1 MSIQESQEKDILQ
14 EPSGSDSAPPPPI
27 VRGLPILGS
36 ALDFL
41 NRPIEL
47 FLDAYYELGPI
58 YRVNALNQS
67 FVVMAGLEANRLL
80 AQHGEDHFTSEPLFG
95 EFAEQMGSSNFLV
108 ALDGE
113 PHRHMR
119 KVMQRGYSKG
129 NMAIHLDEMATLT
142 AERARSWGVGTSLP
156 VRDTLQRLV
165 TEQLGQALTNHSSEE
180 QFENI
185 RIYLNTLL
193 NVLTIKRWPRVML
206 LSPRYLRAKASV
218 MEFSRQV
225 LEEHRQNRGEREPD
239 LIDDLLAAVDWN
251 GDPLSEDDLLAAT
264 IGPYFAGMDTVASTM
279 GFMLY
284 AILSD
289 PEIEA
294 RVVAEVDEY
303 FADGVPPWR
312 ELPKL
317 EALYGAT
324 IETLRRY
331 PVAPFTPRGVTKGF
345 EFAGHQVRAGEDV
358 LIANSLT
365 HFLPEFFP
373 EPFEFDIDRYK
384 PPRNEHRQGLG
395 VFAPYTLGPHTCL
408 GAGAAELQLM
418 VTVGALLRTVRLQ
431 LDPPDYELK
440 VKLTPIPSPD
450 TRFRVKVIGYRG
462 TEATF

>member
-1 MSIQESQEKDILQ
+1 MSIHDPVKS
-14 EPSGSDSAPPPPI
+14 PTANPAAAPPV

-47 FLDAYYELGPI
+47 FLDAYNELGPI
-58 YRVNALNQS
+58 YRVNAVNQS
-67 FVVMAGLEANRLL
+67 FVVMAGLEANRFL
-80 AQHGEDHFTSEPLFG
+80 AQQGEEYFSSEPLFG
-95 EFAEQMGSSNFLV
+95 EFAEQMGSPNFLV
-108 ALDGE
+108 AMDGE
-113 PHRHMR
+113 PHRYMR

-129 NMAIHLDEMATLT
+129 GMAPHLDDFARITT
-142 AERARSWGVGTSLP
+142 ERAHGWGVGSSLP

-165 TEQLGQALTNHSSEE
+165 TEQLGRALTNHSSEE

-193 NVLTIKRWPRVML
+193 NVLTIKRWPRIML
-206 LSPRYLRAKASV
+206 RSPRYMRAKASV
-218 MEFSRQV
+218 MDFSRQV
-225 LEEHRQNRGEREPD
+225 LEEHRHYSGDREPD

-251 GDPLSEDDLLAAT
+251 GEPLAEDDLLAAT

-284 AILSD
+284 AILND

-294 RVVAEVDEY
+294 RVVADVDEH
-303 FADGVPPWR
+303 FADGVPSWR
-312 ELPKL
+312 ELPKAT
-317 EALYGAT
+317 ALYGAT

-331 PVAPFTPRGVTKGF
+331 PVAPFTPRGVVKAF
-345 EFAGHQVRAGEDV
+345 EFAGHQVNVGDDV

-365 HFLPEFFP
+365 HFLPEYFP
-373 EPFEFDIDRYK
+373 EPFNFDIDRYSS
-384 PPRNEHRQGLG
+384 PRNEHRQGLG

-418 VTVGALLRTVRLQ
+418 VTVGALLRAVRLQ
-431 LDPPDYELK
+431 IDPADYELK

-450 TRFRVKVIGYRG
+450 THFHVKVLENR
-462 TEATF
+462 